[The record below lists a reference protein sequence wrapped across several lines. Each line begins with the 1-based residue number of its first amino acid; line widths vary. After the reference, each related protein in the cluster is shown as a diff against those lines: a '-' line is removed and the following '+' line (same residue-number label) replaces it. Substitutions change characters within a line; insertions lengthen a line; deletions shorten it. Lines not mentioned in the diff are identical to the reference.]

1 MKKKWNLLFINRT
14 IMEKIWKRI
23 LKSFKNKKCRQSL

>member
-14 IMEKIWKRI
+14 IMEKIRKRI
-23 LKSFKNKKCRQSL
+23 LKRFKNKKYRKSL